1 MDIWRATA
9 RQITDIAEK
18 RTGKKAISIYKPSGL
33 YAWVTMEDGSQVAVY
48 ESEL

>member
-1 MDIWRATA
+1 MDIWTATA

-18 RTGKKAISIYKPSGL
+18 RTSKKAIEVYRPSGL
-33 YAWVTMEDGSQVAVY
+33 YAWVTMEDGSIVIVY